1 MIGLEM
7 GEDAK
12 KLQALALREGIL
24 VNVCAGSV
32 VRLIPPLI
40 LGESSMKAFNDVLE
54 SFLS

>member
-12 KLQALALREGIL
+12 KLQSKALKEGIL
-24 VNVCAGSV
+24 VNVCAGAV

-40 LGESSMKAFNDVLE
+40 LSDDSMKAFNTVLE
-54 SFLS
+54 DFLS